1 MKTKYY
7 RFANEEEAIEVFKEA
22 GLYDSEESFVTY
34 AHNEGEPFGFLILGN
49 TTKIVSTRTIASTR
63 VSPEDGGVEFI
74 TKSEPREGYL
84 INGIGAVPEK
94 FIEYEI
100 FPETPICKFAS

>member
-1 MKTKYY
+1 M
-7 RFANEEEAIEVFKEA
+7 
-22 GLYDSEESFVTY
+22 L
-34 AHNEGEPFGFLILGN
+34 AHELLQVPEL
-49 TTKIVSTRTIASTR
+49 A
-63 VSPEDGGVEFI
+63 PEDGGVEFI

-100 FPETPICKFAS
+100 FPETLSVNLHHDN